1 MSERKVTVTLD
12 QLSAT
17 TLWTLRDRAHEAM
30 RPRPLIVDPVAIEAY
45 RRIDYD
51 FGEFGRIRQS
61 HVLRPLCFDRA
72 VADFARRHPRGV
84 VVALGDGLET
94 GFWRSDSD
102 SLRWLSVD
110 LPGVIGVRE
119 QVMPQDPRAEVMG
132 CSVVDTR
139 WIGRVDADDGVLVT
153 AQGLLG
159 YLQPAEALGLIDVCA
174 HAFPGGEMVFDTIP
188 GWLRRRSHQAT
199 DSPRPPMPF
208 HLTARQAARLPRHNP
223 SISAVTELRLP
234 AGRGLCGPIPFAIA
248 YRIPLGSLVRPTT
261 THAQFARAEAQQ

>member
-12 QLSAT
+12 QVSAT
-17 TLWTLRDRAHEAM
+17 TLWTLRDRAQEAM
-30 RPRPLIVDPVAIEAY
+30 RPRPLIVDPVAIRAY

-51 FGEFGRIRQS
+51 FSGFGRIRQS
-61 HVLRPLCFDRA
+61 HALRARCFDRA

-110 LPGVIGVRE
+110 LPSVIEVRQ
-119 QVMPQDPRAEVMG
+119 QVMPQDARAEVMG
-132 CSVVDTR
+132 CSALDAR
-139 WIGRVDADDGVLVT
+139 WIGRVDAEDGILIT

-159 YLQPAEALGLIDVCA
+159 YLQPAEALGLIDECA
-174 HAFPGGEMVFDTIP
+174 HAFPGGEMVFDTVP
-188 GWLRRRSHQAT
+188 GWLRRRSHHDT
-199 DSPRPPMPF
+199 DSTRPPMPF

-223 SISAVTELRLP
+223 AISAVTELRLP
-234 AGRGLCGPIPFAIA
+234 AGRGLCGPIPFALA
-248 YRIPLGSLVRPTT
+248 YHVPLGSLVRPTT
-261 THAQFARAEAQQ
+261 THAQFARAPAQR